1 MDTIKALVLSGGKGT
16 RLRPLTHTMAKQLIP
31 IANRPILHYV
41 MDQIAEVGIK
51 EVGVIISPETGQ
63 AIQGSLEENPWGL
76 SFTFIPQDKPLGLA
90 HAVQTAQAFLAHD
103 PFLMYLGDNLLGQN
117 LKGFIEEFRNSEPDA
132 LLLLKE
138 VKDPRMFGIAEVD
151 SQGRITSF
159 VEKPQN
165 PTSNLALV
173 GVYLFSSVIHE
184 AIAEITPSWRGELE
198 ITDAIQKA
206 FERGRTVRSF
216 KLKKWWLDTG
226 TKEDLLAANRV
237 VLDET
242 MKLDITGSHD
252 PESKLV
258 GRVVIEEG
266 TQVYR
271 SEIRGPTII
280 GNGTVVKDSFIGPY
294 TSIGRDCLITGTS
307 LQNCVVLNDV
317 QIEGL
322 TNLEDSI
329 LGSHVVVRRT
339 SGNGSSL
346 RLNIGEM
353 AELLL

>member
-1 MDTIKALVLSGGKGT
+1 
-16 RLRPLTHTMAKQLIP
+16 
-31 IANRPILHYV
+31 
-41 MDQIAEVGIK
+41 
-51 EVGVIISPETGQ
+51 
-63 AIQGSLEENPWGL
+63 
-76 SFTFIPQDKPLGLA
+76 
-90 HAVQTAQAFLAHD
+90 
-103 PFLMYLGDNLLGQN
+103 
-117 LKGFIEEFRNSEPDA
+117 
-132 LLLLKE
+132 

-151 SQGRITSF
+151 SQGRITGF

-173 GVYLFSSVIHE
+173 GVYLFSPVIHE

-216 KLKKWWLDTG
+216 KIKKWWLDTG

-242 MKLDITGSHD
+242 MKLDITGLHD

-258 GRVVIEEG
+258 GRVAIEEG
-266 TQVYR
+266 AQVYR
-271 SEIRGPTII
+271 SEICGPTII